1 MYKFGSFLM
10 TPLAK
15 YLMLAFAL
23 VFPLLTSN
31 EYQVYVMASAFVWAI
46 AVYGLNI
53 ITGFCGQLNLA
64 HGGFFAI
71 GAYTLGLLSADYGWS
86 FWPAFAAALLMTAVL
101 GLLVGVVS
109 LRLKEHYFA
118 IFTLCVGFIIYLLMD
133 KWEALTHG
141 PIGVRDIA
149 APYGF
154 GLVDFTDTVP
164 FYYLVLAF
172 LVFAIWF
179 MGRLSRSL
187 LGRTF
192 VAIRNGDELAQSL
205 GINLMRN
212 KTLAFVL
219 STTYAGLAGALYAGM
234 VRFIGPEEANITH
247 TFDMITYLLVGGIGT
262 LTGPLLGTVGIVWI
276 TQSLQFLEEYRMIIF
291 GPLLVLLVIFFP
303 RGVTGSFLGWMHR
316 KGEQAQAPEQRSMG
330 KVSLPSE
337 VNSNA

>member
-1 MYKFGSFLM
+1 MKPGAKMAL
-10 TPLAK
+10 LA
-15 YLMLAFAL
+15 LAI
-23 VFPLLTSN
+23 VFPALASN

-53 ITGFCGQLNLA
+53 ITGYCGQLNLA

-71 GAYTLGLLSADYGWS
+71 GAYTLGLLTSDAGWS
-86 FWPAFAAALLMTAVL
+86 FWPAFVAALLVTAVL
-101 GLLVGVVS
+101 GFLVGVVS

-133 KWEALTHG
+133 KWEELTHG
-141 PIGVRDIA
+141 PVGVRDIA

-154 GLVDFTDTVP
+154 GVVDFTETTP

-172 LVFAIWF
+172 LVFSIWF

-192 VAIRNGDELAQSL
+192 IAIRNGDELAQSL

-212 KTLAFVL
+212 KVLAFVL

-234 VRFIGPEEANITH
+234 VRFIGPEEANIIH

-262 LTGPLLGTVGIVWI
+262 LTGPLLGTISIVWI
-276 TQSLQFLEEYRMIIF
+276 TQSLQFLEEYRMILF
-291 GPLLVLLVIFFP
+291 GPLLVVLVIFFP
-303 RGVTGSFLGWMHR
+303 RGITGQFLTWMHH
-316 KGEQAQAPEQRSMG
+316 KAQTLSPAKKEKASKVQTATSGEV
-330 KVSLPSE
+330 K
-337 VNSNA
+337 NNA